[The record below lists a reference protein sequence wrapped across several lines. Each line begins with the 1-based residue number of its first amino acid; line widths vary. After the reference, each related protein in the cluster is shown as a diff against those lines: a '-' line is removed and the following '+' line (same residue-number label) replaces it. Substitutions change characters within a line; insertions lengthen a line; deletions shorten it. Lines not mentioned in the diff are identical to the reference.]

1 MLCAAR
7 LEPIRGYLIGLCVVF
22 GVACGGASVRPDDEG
37 LTGDRDAA
45 TSNTDDPVDAGA
57 GRSDA
62 GGGRD
67 AAASELDA
75 AGGATDAG
83 RRDAAAG
90 GRDASSSDAS
100 GSGSDA
106 GSGGS
111 DGGTPASDAGPEI
124 SDGGPGIR
132 WMGRVEKTAQG
143 ARFTWSGTGFV
154 ARFRGTALSARIK
167 ISGDEPS
174 DYFQLIVD
182 GKSSVLTVQSGER
195 DYALAQ
201 NLASAE
207 HLVTL
212 WRRTETLAGTVEV
225 VNVTVQGE
233 LLAPPVPNK
242 RLEVI
247 GDSITAGFGVDC
259 KADDVFGYSNENH
272 YGTYAGVAA
281 RALGA
286 DLFTL
291 AQTSI
296 GMSRDD
302 DGNTENQMPVLYL
315 RTLGNSA
322 SSRWNF
328 ANWIPGAVVIN
339 LGPNDFAFG
348 DPGQAYLNNYVKF
361 VDDMRG
367 RYPAARIYLALS
379 PMLFDD
385 VREAQRRYLEQVR
398 TGRANKG
405 DTNVAILDL
414 PVPEDGQWGCGHPNA
429 ASHAAIGVAL
439 QQALKADLGW

>member
-7 LEPIRGYLIGLCVVF
+7 LEPIRGYLVGLCVVF
-22 GVACGGASVRPDDEG
+22 GVACGGASVRPDEEG
-37 LTGDRDAA
+37 MTGDRDAA
-45 TSNTDDPVDAGA
+45 ASNMDDPVDASA
-57 GRSDA
+57 GRADA

-75 AGGATDAG
+75 ASGAADAG
-83 RRDAAAG
+83 RRDAAT
-90 GRDASSSDAS
+90 GRDASSS
-100 GSGSDA
+100 GSDA
-106 GSGGS
+106 AGGGN
-111 DGGTPASDAGPEI
+111 DGGTSASDAGPDI
-124 SDGGPGIR
+124 SDAGPGIR

-167 ISGDEPS
+167 ITAEDP

-201 NLASAE
+201 NLASGE

-259 KADDVFGYSNENH
+259 NEDSVFSYSNENH
-272 YGTYAGVAA
+272 YNTYAGVAA

-322 SSRWNF
+322 ASRWNF

-339 LGPNDFAFG
+339 LGTNDFAFG

-429 ASHAAIGVAL
+429 ASHAAIAVAL

>member
-1 MLCAAR
+1 MLSAAR
-7 LEPIRGYLIGLCVVF
+7 REPIRGYLIGLCVVF
-22 GVACGGASVRPDDEG
+22 GVACGGASVRPDEEG

-45 TSNTDDPVDAGA
+45 APNNADDADAGSA
-57 GRSDA
+57 TSGA

-67 AAASELDA
+67 AQTQELDA
-75 AGGATDAG
+75 SSGSFDAG
-83 RRDAAAG
+83 KRDASAG
-90 GRDASSSDAS
+90 GRDASGSDAAS
-100 GSGSDA
+100 SGSDA
-106 GSGGS
+106 ASGGS
-111 DGGTPASDAGPEI
+111 DGGRTPPGDAGVEI

-167 ISGDEPS
+167 ITGQDP

-201 NLASAE
+201 NLASGE

-212 WRRTETLAGTVEV
+212 WRRTETLAGTIEV

-259 KADDVFGYSNENH
+259 KQDDGFSYSNENH
-272 YGTYAGVAA
+272 YGTYAGLAA

-296 GMSRDD
+296 GMWRDD
-302 DGNTENQMPVLYL
+302 DAQTQNQMPVLYL

-328 ANWIPGAVVIN
+328 ADWNPGAVVIN
-339 LGPNDFAFG
+339 LGTNDFAFG
-348 DPGQAYLNNYVKF
+348 DPGQDYLNNYVKF

-379 PMLFDD
+379 PMLFDELRD
-385 VREAQRRYLEQVR
+385 TQRRYLEQVKS
-398 TGRANKG
+398 GRGSKG

-414 PVPEDGQWGCGHPNA
+414 PVPTDNQWGCGHPNA
-429 ASHAAIGVAL
+429 ASHAAIAVVL